1 MSKEDRFHE
10 GVLIV
15 DGFPLVEGQAAT
27 QKNTNISF
35 NSISNLLKMIRILI
49 ALVMMGLPPLVA
61 FTHHPNKIMARRST
75 ALFYHPA
82 TFERAVDCAQNYGM
96 CDVDELLNLAEGM

>member
-1 MSKEDRFHE
+1 
-10 GVLIV
+10 
-15 DGFPLVEGQAAT
+15 
-27 QKNTNISF
+27 
-35 NSISNLLKMIRILI
+35 MIRILI

-61 FTHHPNKIMARRST
+61 FTNHPNKIVTRRST

-96 CDVDELLNLAEGM
+96 CDVDELLNLAEGMS

>member
-1 MSKEDRFHE
+1 M
-10 GVLIV
+10 
-15 DGFPLVEGQAAT
+15 LV
-27 QKNTNISF
+27 
-35 NSISNLLKMIRILI
+35 SNLLKMIRILI

-61 FTHHPNKIMARRST
+61 FTHHPNKIMARGPATS
-75 ALFYHPA
+75 LFYHPA